1 MPLNTHKE
9 YSSRDQTDQQKMLE
23 ALVANIQN

>member
-1 MPLNTHKE
+1 MENTSHKE